1 VTLMLAGI
9 AGSREPVRLLAAL
22 VTIVSGSV
30 VYYAVGLHRRVA
42 AWASNGHP
50 STTPPQRPPAS

>member
-1 VTLMLAGI
+1 MLAGI

-30 VYYAVGLHRRVA
+30 VYYAFGLHRRVA
-42 AWASNGHP
+42 VWASNGHP